1 MISNLR
7 IFFSQFNSNPW
18 FLFSQAFLLFL
29 FSNGILSQ
37 FVCRKDLSESE
48 RFEVSESTRKIFQNL
63 HSPIY
68 IDAYYSSKTP
78 GEYKTRLDL
87 TKELL
92 SEIASLGGSNA
103 ILRFHDPDFSVE
115 EQKKAIEA
123 GIQPQILEKTEL
135 GSSQIKQA
143 YFGLTLTLGT
153 RKETIPIAFYAEEIE
168 YQILTTLRKMI
179 RSPTDSGIGILSIP
193 GALSTTPSDPEI
205 GKDTIGIFAN
215 QILIEEYG
223 ALSKVRLEEEDIQ
236 DSLHTL
242 LWIGGGTLSET
253 AFYKLD
259 QFLMRG
265 GNLIL
270 LFKSMDFR
278 LEPPNREKG
287 IGINSIGA
295 GIAKPTPRIE
305 EQNRIFESY
314 GFRVNT
320 DLVLDPNRSLSI
332 GPLMEVEPG
341 VIGRYAYPP
350 WILAGSSQEMLSEV
364 SPFTKP
370 LKNLLLPWVSSL
382 TLFPDRQPN
391 VRMEPILLSSEEA
404 EIRSSVVALGE
415 KQIFATPIRSGN
427 KKIILGAVLEGSFRS
442 AFASVP
448 TVFKKSN
455 PFLKQTSEGKI
466 SRILAIGSPYL
477 VSDLLAYPETRKI
490 YQESNIP
497 FLLNALDISAGDTDL
512 IQIRGK
518 KSAFLKLNPFSNTE
532 KITFSFLNL
541 LGIPSLLGLYTYLRM
556 RYRNSLRGKDPES

>member
-1 MISNLR
+1 MISSLR
-7 IFFSQFNSNPW
+7 IFFSRFNSNFW
-18 FLFSQAFLLFL
+18 FLFSQAFLIFL
-29 FSNGILSQ
+29 FSNGIFSQ
-37 FVCRKDLSESE
+37 FVCRKDLSESK

-68 IDAYYSSKTP
+68 IDAYYSSKIP
-78 GEYKTRLDL
+78 GEYRTRLDL

-193 GALSTTPSDPEI
+193 GTLSTTGPEA
-205 GKDTIGIFAN
+205 GKDTIGIFTN
-215 QILIEEYG
+215 QILKEEYG
-223 ALSKVRLEEEDIQ
+223 TLSEVHLEEEDIQ

-253 AFYKLD
+253 SFYRLD

-287 IGINSIGA
+287 IGTNSIGA
-295 GIAKPTPRIE
+295 GIAKPPPRIE

-320 DLVLDPNRSLSI
+320 DLVLDPNRSLPI

-350 WILAGSSQEMLSEV
+350 WIIAGSSQEMLSEV

-382 TLFPDRQPN
+382 TLFPNRQPN
-391 VRMEPILLSSEEA
+391 VRMEPILSSSEEA
-404 EIRSSVVALGE
+404 EIRSSIVALGE
-415 KQIFATPIRSGN
+415 KQIFATPIRNGN

-448 TVFKKSN
+448 TIFKKSN
-455 PFLKQTSEGKI
+455 SFLKQTSEGKS
-466 SRILAIGSPYL
+466 SRILVIGSPYL

-497 FLLNALDISAGDTDL
+497 FLLNALDISGGDTDL

-518 KSAFLKLNPFSNTE
+518 KSAFLKLNPFSDTE

-541 LGIPSLLGLYTYLRM
+541 LGIPSLLGLYTYFRM
-556 RYRNSLRGKDPES
+556 RRRNLLRGKNPES

>member
-1 MISNLR
+1 MISSLR
-7 IFFSQFNSNPW
+7 IFFSRFNSNPW
-18 FLFSQAFLLFL
+18 FLFSQAFLIFL
-29 FSNGILSQ
+29 FSNGIFSQ
-37 FVCRKDLSESE
+37 FVCRKDLSESK

-68 IDAYYSSKTP
+68 IDAYYSSKIP
-78 GEYKTRLDL
+78 GEYRTRLDL

-193 GALSTTPSDPEI
+193 GTLSTTGPEA
-205 GKDTIGIFAN
+205 GKDTIGIFTN
-215 QILIEEYG
+215 QILKEEYG
-223 ALSKVRLEEEDIQ
+223 TLSEVHLEEEDIQ

-253 AFYKLD
+253 SFYRLD

-287 IGINSIGA
+287 IGTNSIGA

-320 DLVLDPNRSLSI
+320 DLVLDPNRSLPI

-350 WILAGSSQEMLSEV
+350 WIIAGSSQEMLSEV

-382 TLFPDRQPN
+382 TLFPNRQPN
-391 VRMEPILLSSEEA
+391 VRMEPILSSSEEA
-404 EIRSSVVALGE
+404 EIRSSIVALGE
-415 KQIFATPIRSGN
+415 KQIFATPIRNGN

-448 TVFKKSN
+448 TIFKKSN
-455 PFLKQTSEGKI
+455 SFLKQTSEGKS
-466 SRILAIGSPYL
+466 SRILVIGSPYL

-497 FLLNALDISAGDTDL
+497 FLLNALDISGGDTDL

-518 KSAFLKLNPFSNTE
+518 KSAFLKLNPFSDTE

-541 LGIPSLLGLYTYLRM
+541 LGIPSLLGLYTYFRM
-556 RYRNSLRGKDPES
+556 RRRNLLRGKNPES

>member
-1 MISNLR
+1 MISSLR
-7 IFFSQFNSNPW
+7 IFFSRFNSNPW
-18 FLFSQAFLLFL
+18 FLFSQAFLIFL
-29 FSNGILSQ
+29 FSNGIFSQ
-37 FVCRKDLSESE
+37 FVCRKDLSESK

-63 HSPIY
+63 HSPVY
-68 IDAYYSSKTP
+68 IDAYYSSKIP
-78 GEYKTRLDL
+78 GEYRTRLDL

-193 GALSTTPSDPEI
+193 GTLSTTGPEA
-205 GKDTIGIFAN
+205 GKDTIGIFTN
-215 QILIEEYG
+215 QILKEEYG
-223 ALSKVRLEEEDIQ
+223 TLSEVHLEEEDIQ

-253 AFYKLD
+253 SFYRLD

-287 IGINSIGA
+287 IGTNSIGA

-320 DLVLDPNRSLSI
+320 DLVLDPNRSLPI

-350 WILAGSSQEMLSEV
+350 WIIAGSSQEMLSEV

-382 TLFPDRQPN
+382 TLFPNRQPN
-391 VRMEPILLSSEEA
+391 VRMEPILSSSEEA
-404 EIRSSVVALGE
+404 EIRSSIVALGE
-415 KQIFATPIRSGN
+415 KQIFATPIRNGN

-448 TVFKKSN
+448 TIFKKSN
-455 PFLKQTSEGKI
+455 SFLKQTSEGKS
-466 SRILAIGSPYL
+466 SRILVIGSPYL

-497 FLLNALDISAGDTDL
+497 FLLNALDISGGDTDL

-518 KSAFLKLNPFSNTE
+518 KSAFLKLNPFSDTE

-541 LGIPSLLGLYTYLRM
+541 LGIPSLLGLYTYFRM
-556 RYRNSLRGKDPES
+556 RRRNLLRGKNPES

>member
-1 MISNLR
+1 MILSLR
-7 IFFSQFNSNPW
+7 NFFSRFNSNPW
-18 FLFSQAFLLFL
+18 FLFSQVFLLFL

-37 FVCRKDLSESE
+37 FVCRKDLSESG

-92 SEIASLGGSNA
+92 SEIASLGGSNVV
-103 ILRFHDPDFSVE
+103 LRFHDPDFSIE

-153 RKETIPIAFYAEEIE
+153 RKETIPVSFYAEEIE

-179 RSPTDSGIGILSIP
+179 RGPTDSGIGILSIP
-193 GALSTTPSDPEI
+193 GTLSTTGPEI
-205 GKDTIGIFAN
+205 GKDTIGIFIN
-215 QILIEEYG
+215 QILKEEYG
-223 ALSKVRLEEEDIQ
+223 TLPEVHLEEDIQ

-242 LWIGGGTLSET
+242 LWIGGGTLSEI

-278 LEPPNREKG
+278 LEPPNRKKG
-287 IGINSIGA
+287 IGTNSIGA

-320 DLVLDPNRSLSI
+320 DLVLDPNRSLPI

-341 VIGRYAYPP
+341 VIGRNAYPP
-350 WILAGSSQEMLSEV
+350 WILAGHSQEMLNEV

-391 VRMEPILLSSEEA
+391 VRMEPILSSSEEA
-404 EIRSSVVALGE
+404 EVRSSIVALGE

-427 KKIILGAVLEGSFRS
+427 KKIILGAVLEGSFQS

-448 TVFKKSN
+448 TIFKKSN
-455 PFLKQTSEGKI
+455 SFLKQTPEGKS
-466 SRILAIGSPYL
+466 SRILVIGSPYL

-497 FLLNALDISAGDTDL
+497 FLLNALDISGGDTDL

-518 KSAFLKLNPFSNTE
+518 KSAFLRLNPFSDAE
-532 KITFSFLNL
+532 KKIFSFLNV
-541 LGIPSLLGLYTYLRM
+541 LGIPSLLSLYTYLRM
-556 RYRNSLRGKDPES
+556 RHRNSLRGKNPAP